1 MKVLG
6 THLLIEA
13 NKCNT
18 SLIDDLDFVKSI
30 MIDAAKIAGATI
42 IGEKFHK
49 FSPLGVTGILSIA
62 ESHISIHTWPEY
74 GYAAID
80 IFTCSTTFKPHEAA
94 KFLIEKLESKNFDIK
109 EIERGINNNAIIEPD
124 INLIHNE
131 QKI

>member
-1 MKVLG
+1 M
-6 THLLIEA
+6 
-13 NKCNT
+13 
-18 SLIDDLDFVKSI
+18 
-30 MIDAAKIAGATI
+30 
-42 IGEKFHK
+42 
-49 FSPLGVTGILSIA
+49 TGILSIA

-74 GYAAID
+74 YYAAID

-109 EIERGINNNAIIEPD
+109 EIERGINDNAIIEPD